1 MDRYEKIKEMEIIL
15 DTYREK
21 VDRMNE
27 MLDSFE
33 EYHHDYQKLMEYYGS
48 QEYMDDI
55 NDANKGLIP
64 SDIKCGVL
72 SEDAVWDL
80 IGDNYEVAIKMLE
93 VATDMVRRR

>member
-1 MDRYEKIKEMEIIL
+1 MDRYKKIKEMEIIL

-64 SDIKCGVL
+64 SDIKVVL
-72 SEDAVWDL
+72 HIL
-80 IGDNYEVAIKMLE
+80 CKPFFHF
-93 VATDMVRRR
+93 

>member
-15 DTYREK
+15 DIYREK
-21 VDRMNE
+21 IDRMKE
-27 MLDSFE
+27 VLDSFE
-33 EYHHDYQKLMEYYGS
+33 GYHNDYQKLMEYYGS
-48 QEYMDDI
+48 QEYMDDV
-55 NDANKGLIP
+55 DAANKGLIP

-93 VATDMVRRR
+93 VATNMIRRR